1 MKRPNLMVGTIIRKK
16 YRKKYKRKPLSSSSV
31 KYFNSL
37 ENRAPKA
44 SIKETELYEK
54 WTKAI
59 RRDMERRHIWPTGL
73 EEWTQ
78 ETISEY
84 VRRLQNQFWKSTGV
98 KKSLIVENKYHVLIQ
113 ILNYPRKD
121 YPQGHYLL
129 RVFRAIYKY
138 KIRRYIRRMK
148 ICDLSLWSWQCTPIR
163 AATFSL
169 DWKPRNIIKIEPDE
183 YI

>member
-1 MKRPNLMVGTIIRKK
+1 MKRPNLMVGIIIRKK
-16 YRKKYKRKPLSSSSV
+16 YRRKYERKSLTSSSV
-31 KYFNSL
+31 RYFNSL
-37 ENRAPKA
+37 ENRSAKL

-54 WTKAI
+54 WTKTI
-59 RRDMERRHIWPTGL
+59 RKDMEEKNLWPTGL
-73 EEWTQ
+73 EVWTQ

-98 KKSLIVENKYHVLIQ
+98 KKSLIIENKYHVLIQ
-113 ILNYPRKD
+113 ILDYPRKD

-148 ICDLSLWSWQCTPIR
+148 ICDLSV
-163 AATFSL
+163 
-169 DWKPRNIIKIEPDE
+169 
-183 YI
+183 